1 MKFLAQLLITIVVC
15 FALQYFLPWWTMALG
30 SFVISYFFGN
40 SGLKSFGAGLLG
52 VGLLW
57 FAMAYYIDATTDSI
71 LTDKVRKLFPD
82 ILFWKYIH
90 INIFTMTTI
99 VGGLVGGF
107 ASLTGALLKS
117 KSKVK
122 YGSQRY

>member
-1 MKFLAQLLITIVVC
+1 MKFFAQLLITIVVC

-57 FAMAYYIDATTDSI
+57 FAMAYYIDITTASI
-71 LTDKVRKLFPD
+71 LTDKVGKLLPLNVF
-82 ILFWKYIH
+82 LL
-90 INIFTMTTI
+90 TSL

-107 ASLTGALLKS
+107 AALTGALLKS

-122 YGSQRY
+122 YGAQRY